1 MGQVAEQEGP
11 VFKPLVLQTK
21 AEAQRVKERVQGHT
35 VSVAELTVGLG
46 LLAPRPRLCLATF
59 STLFF

>member
-1 MGQVAEQEGP
+1 M
-11 VFKPLVLQTK
+11 FKPLVLQTK